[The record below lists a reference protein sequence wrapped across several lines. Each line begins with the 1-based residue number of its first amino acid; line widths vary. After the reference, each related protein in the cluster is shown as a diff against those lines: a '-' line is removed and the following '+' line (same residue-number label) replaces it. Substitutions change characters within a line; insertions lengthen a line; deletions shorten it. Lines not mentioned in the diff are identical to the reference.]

1 MNKKCFRVIFSK
13 TLQRLVVTSE
23 LAKTEGKSS
32 EQASGGFSSLF
43 CKIRPLTFSLFCALG
58 FVAFSDTALANLI
71 IQADKSA
78 PKNQQPIVLQT
89 ANGLP
94 QVNIQ
99 TPNDKGLSHNKYAK
113 FDVDTKGAILNNS
126 RTNVQTQQGG
136 LITGN
141 PYLARGEAKVIL
153 NEVNSSDPSVLK
165 GYVEVAGK
173 KADVIIANPSGIHCE
188 GCGIINSD
196 RSTFT
201 TGKPQIKNGNLESFV
216 VEKGKVK
223 VSGKGLDNSR
233 VDYTEI
239 IARETQVNAGV
250 WSKKEAKVIT
260 GKNTVKRSEN
270 STDLQIVHT
279 NQPLADEARPQVA
292 VDVGELGG
300 MYSGKIHLI
309 GTEKGVGV
317 RNAGHIGAS
326 AETLKIDSEGRIVN
340 TGTLNANHAV
350 QLAGTKGIEN
360 RGKIE
365 NRQGDITFNTAADIQ
380 QDGSVVAR
388 GGNIHQ
394 AAHQAITQ
402 QGETVAKGRITYKAP
417 KVTASTSSLIAAG
430 VAIQDTPNGETRAL
444 EKASAQGQSIVVNT
458 TGKSTLQGKVL
469 ASNVQVNGSEA
480 NLDNSQIHAYALNV
494 QAKAGNIQA
503 DNAVLMAEKTLNL
516 TTPTQLQTQNSVLK
530 AETLTTQQRSLNT
543 NGAIWEQTGSGEL
556 KLNVADKLQN
566 RGGTFKTQGDLSVNV
581 NGINN
586 QQGRFI
592 ANGKL
597 TVNAN
602 KGKVDST
609 QGTLVS
615 KQDLRITSGELV
627 NDAGLIQS
635 YRNININTQNQ
646 ILSNKQTLTDAQDKG
661 IVALGNLT
669 IQSQD
674 LLNQQ
679 GRMLSGDN
687 AHVTAVLLNNDKGK
701 IQANSHL
708 QVNAKNLSQHAG
720 LVTAERIDFLATH
733 ISSNKQSEIS
743 SGQMNLVAQTLDNQ
757 DGRITA
763 QHNANIQ
770 AEQLK
775 NEAGEILVGQQ
786 GKIYATHLDNQAG
799 TIASVSGDL
808 MLTTPTMLNNQ
819 QGYISAKNTLSLQT
833 LDIEN
838 QQGNITS
845 LNNLVIDTSK
855 HVLNNQKGTIFA
867 TNLAEINA
875 GNIDNQH
882 GLILANNTLVLNTNQ
897 HTLDNRYTQA
907 KQQGIV
913 GLSKVILKGVTTLL
927 NQQGNLYGE
936 NEVDISVQVDANNQ
950 QGNIQ
955 SNGHL
960 SVSTHKLDNQA
971 GYITAH
977 LGKITTQQINNRAVS
992 NLGSLIYGDNLSIL
1006 TQQLDNQDTK
1016 ATGEI
1021 PTQGIQGEKLAIQ
1034 TATLN
1039 NQHGGVYSTNTTS
1052 ITASQRINN
1061 QQGELLSAN
1070 AISIKNNGN
1079 LMLNNQNGLIQGQ
1092 NAIDLTAKGL
1102 EREGTIKTVGNLSI
1116 DLKDSFTLNQAFE
1129 VGNNLTFSTQ
1139 GNFTNNVKQV
1149 VGNQATFTAN
1159 HLINPTNAEISSN
1172 RTLINVATLT
1182 NYGLLDGKEN
1192 IIKTRTLDNL
1202 GTGRIYGDH
1211 LAIQADHLNNLNQ
1224 GEKSATIAARHRLDL
1239 GVGTLV
1245 NRDHSLIF
1253 SLGDMAIGG
1262 QLDENN
1268 QARGYAKFVDN
1279 GSATLEALGNGNIK
1293 TQRLLNHDL
1302 YLKLGEYH
1310 TDEHIIE
1317 YAPANS
1323 SKRYALLNKDGGEGW
1338 FDLKNNSRSDSN
1350 SYFIL
1355 KDGTRIA
1362 SRYWMTWDYN
1372 RHTVTSTIEYRD
1384 PANILIGGHLSL
1396 SGADLENNAS
1406 NLSVG
1411 KTLLLGDSTFTR
1423 NENNNNLTAGGIT
1436 LKNIDIFGTID
1447 ITDTGKWASFGKER
1461 RRYGWRGKKRWA
1473 VYGTGSGKINDVHP
1487 TQHFAF
1493 EKVLN
1498 EIGNE
1503 ITGTNTQ
1510 IDHQSAANTVDLKT
1524 VSTTSSPGI
1533 EQGNMTIP
1541 ASSAVISGQVSA
1553 LHPANLDQ
1561 NMLPVIKTHLADI
1574 TLPQASL
1581 YKINPE
1587 APNGYLVETDSR
1599 FTDRKQWLS
1608 SDYMFNAL
1616 RHDHNYVQKRLGDGF
1631 YEQRLVNEQINQL
1644 TGRRFLDNYSSDF
1657 EQYKALMDSGIYYAN
1672 KFNLRLGVG
1681 LTTQQMAELT
1691 SDMVWFVNKE
1701 VTLPSGKTL
1710 TVLTPQV
1717 YLVAR
1722 NLDVTA
1728 QGALISAREIVGN
1741 INGDIQNSGTI
1752 AGRNLTALSAKNIQ
1766 NHGVVLGNTVNLN
1779 AAQRL
1784 VNLGGKIQ
1792 ALDSV
1797 TLIGGQGVEITSQ
1810 TSHSENTD
1818 NAGNAFAHTH
1828 IDRQADIHA
1837 GGKLTV
1843 YSPKDV
1849 AVKAANLSADI
1860 IHIQGNQVELGTV
1873 ATHNKQH
1880 YNGDADN
1887 YYRLDQTQEVGSQ
1900 LTAKNDV
1907 NILSENHTALRQ
1919 ASVHSD
1925 KGTVAISSVQG
1936 DVQIQEGRHQEQL
1949 SFGAKSTHHGTLQ
1962 TITSVSKHDH
1972 HYDTAQGSAIDGNN
1986 ILLQANNGNVSVQG
2000 SNVVAENHLV
2010 ATAKNINIQ
2019 AAKNR
2024 VFEEDFE
2031 KTSKSGLMGS
2041 GGLGFSVGS
2050 KKEKV
2055 EQDRTQESAVSSQVG
2070 SLKGHTTL
2078 QANNHYQQTGSVVTA
2093 VNGDVDILAKSANI
2107 TAAHSDYESNYKY
2120 TYEQK
2125 GLTVS
2130 LTSPVLSAINATESA
2145 MNSLHQIGESKNN
2158 RINALA
2164 GANAFWNS
2172 FRAIEAGQAAWDA
2185 LGKLSQ
2191 GEIAKSGIGV
2201 SLAYGQQKSVQTQHT
2216 EGNTVEKSAVNAGGK
2231 VNIVATGLGEQ
2242 SKIDILGS
2250 DVSGQAGAHL
2260 KADGDI
2266 NIQAVDENHLE
2277 RSKNK
2282 SSGFNIG
2289 VGIQLGQ
2296 EMAAGLTVGGNVAK
2310 GYGNGES
2317 QAWVASQVGDKNSQT
2332 TIESGKDTNVIGSQV
2347 SGKRVEVRAENLN
2360 IESLQDTAKYKGKQE
2375 SVSGQVTVGYGVS
2388 AGGSYSKSKVN
2399 SNYASVKTQAGIYA
2413 GDEGYDVDV
2422 RKHTELTGGLVTST
2436 DKAETEGKNRFSTG
2450 TLNATEIE
2458 NHADYQGSGI
2468 SVSGSAAMNF
2478 DTPLG
2483 NSENGI
2489 AQSNKQAVNE
2499 KGEKIYLDSQ
2509 GNETTEAKTGGQA
2522 NQAKLATGLASLT
2535 GGINIG
2541 YGSDGDSQRSRTK
2554 SGINTANIDIR
2565 DSQAQQTK
2573 TGKTVEEIRAQV
2585 KTEIHTNNAESYS
2598 GKLENRFDKAA
2609 VQNEL
2614 DTQIKATSEFQS
2626 ITLAEIE
2633 RQANN
2638 KAEVLK
2644 QEVKEANAKGNHQEA
2659 ERLQTEA
2666 LKWEKGGSYRQ
2677 ALSAVTNGIGLAL
2690 GGVPTKGVIVGTL
2703 SPYINTEIKKATEGN
2718 DTANILAHGVWGAM
2732 EAASQGGSALGGAAA
2747 AMTGEVGAKLLAEQL
2762 YGQSNPEHLSTEQ
2775 KQTLSELSQVLAGA
2789 TAGTVSGA
2797 TGGNSLTAVQA
2808 AATGMGVAKSAVENN
2823 FLGDDIHPSEER
2835 KQSIEMFAK
2844 TIFKDKENAEALAE
2858 AYYDAMKI
2866 GEAKAVVEGVQGTV
2880 DAIVN
2885 LDKTVAT
2892 LANVIQ
2898 NPKETF
2904 DKVVISAEQWNEQF
2918 NWALENDPMLAAKM
2932 QGYLLSLGKSLEA
2945 PSILLTGEAAKVL
2958 QTVVKRNPTAV
2969 KYDANPTPNVVEKS
2983 ALNDDVNQLGVNNP
2997 KYDKALNEKITEKG
3011 NVAVTE
3017 KKAQTDSVL
3026 TCNNVACFVAGT
3038 LIETA
3043 RGLIPIEQIGF
3054 GDLIWSRE
3062 EFGNHY
3068 AYKPVT
3074 ATKATDNQQL
3084 VEVIVANEQG
3094 QQETYLTTTEHPF
3107 YVEDIGWLKASLLIF
3122 GMKLLDR
3129 NGSASLK
3136 VVSQNVLDRYA
3147 TVYNIMVDDHHT
3159 YHIGELGVWVHNA
3172 NCCDFT
3178 KQYGDLTK
3186 KWEGKWVDKNGE
3198 VIYLDPLDGKIKP
3211 FPDGIKPSV
3220 DHILPRNYIENING
3234 FNKLPKDIQ
3243 EKLLN
3248 HPNNL
3253 QPMPKHLNSSKGS
3266 KVEFVNGGWMT
3277 VTQDGKKVPI
3287 NTNYKIFLESNQKLM
3302 SEMILKEVNNY
3313 NGAKK

>member
-1 MNKKCFRVIFSK
+1 MNKNKFRVIFNH
-13 TLQRLVVTSE
+13 TLSRFVVTSE
-23 LAKTEGKSS
+23 LAKTADKSS
-32 EQASGGFSSLF
+32 QAGEIDDKSVESAVRFCSVLSLSSLN
-43 CKIRPLTFSLFCALG
+43 FSLLCALG
-58 FVAFSDTALANLI
+58 FVSLMAPQTVFANLEI
-71 IQADKSA
+71 HADKSA
-78 PKNQQPIVLQT
+78 PVNQQPIVLST
-89 ANGLP
+89 ANGIP

-99 TPNDKGLSHNKYAK
+99 TPNDKGLSHNKYAQ

-126 RTNVQTQQGG
+126 RTTTQTQQGG
-136 LITGN
+136 LVAGN

-153 NEVNSSDPSVLK
+153 NEVNSSNPSQLK

-173 KADVIIANPSGIHCE
+173 KADVIIANPSGLHCE
-188 GCGIINSD
+188 GCGVINSA
-196 RSTFT
+196 RVTLT
-201 TGKPQIKNGNLESFV
+201 TGKPYIKDGQVDSFT
-216 VEKGKVK
+216 VENGKVK

-233 VDYTEI
+233 VDYTEVL
-239 IARETQVNAGV
+239 ARETEINAGI
-250 WSKKEAKVIT
+250 WSNKKVTVLT
-260 GKNTVKRSEN
+260 GKNTIKRTETAAAQN
-270 STDLQIVHT
+270 DNDHLTITHIKPVDNPEQQT
-279 NQPLADEARPQVA
+279 EKYA
-292 VDVGELGG
+292 VDVSELGG
-300 MYSGKIHLI
+300 MYAGKIHLV
-309 GTEKGVGV
+309 GTEQGLGV
-317 RNAGHIGAS
+317 RNGGHIGAS
-326 AETLKIDSEGRIVN
+326 AENLKIDNLGRIVN
-340 TGTLNANHAV
+340 TGTMNANADV
-350 QLAGTKGIEN
+350 QLASKQGITN

-365 NRQGDITFNTAADIQ
+365 NRRGNIHLSTQTDMQ
-380 QDGSVVAR
+380 QDGSIVAR
-388 GGNIHQ
+388 AGNITQQANHQ
-394 AAHQAITQ
+394 ITQ
-402 QGETVAKGRITYKAP
+402 QGETVAKGNIIYNTP
-417 KVTASTSSLIAAG
+417 TIIASTSSLIAAG
-430 VAIQDTPNGETRAL
+430 VDIKDTSSGETRTL
-444 EKASAQGQSIVVNT
+444 EQASSQGKTFSAT
-458 TGKSTLQGKVL
+458 TSGKTTLQGKNL
-469 ASNVQVNGSEA
+469 ASGKIQINAQEVNF
-480 NLDNSQIHAYALNV
+480 DNSQTSAHSIETKAL
-494 QAKAGNIQA
+494 QGDIQA
-503 DNAVLMAEKTLNL
+503 NNASIIANHDLTLS
-516 TTPTQLQTQNSVLK
+516 TPKKLQTQNSYIK
-530 AETLTTQQRSLNT
+530 AEKITTKQTALNT
-543 NGAIWEQTGSGEL
+543 KNAVWEQTGTGEL
-556 KLNVADKLQN
+556 KLDALATLQN
-566 RGGTFKTQGDLSVNV
+566 QGGTFKTQGDLSVNV

-708 QVNAKNLSQHAG
+708 QINAKNLSQHAG
-720 LVTAERIDFLATH
+720 LVTAERIDLLATH

-855 HVLNNQKGTIFA
+855 HALNNQKGTIFA

-960 SVSTHKLDNQA
+960 SLSTHKLDNQA

-992 NLGSLIYGDNLSIL
+992 NVGSLIYGDNLSIL

-1172 RTLINVATLT
+1172 RTLINVAALT

-1192 IIKTRTLDNL
+1192 IIKTRILDNL

-1323 SKRYALLNKDGGEGW
+1323 SKRYALLNKDGGEGR

-1355 KDGTRIA
+1355 NDGTRIA
-1362 SRYWMTWDYN
+1362 SRNWMNWDYN

-1461 RRYGWRGKKRWA
+1461 RRYGVRGKKRWA
-1473 VYGTGSGKINDVHP
+1473 VYGKGSGDIHDIHP

-1493 EKVLN
+1493 DKVSN
-1498 EIGNE
+1498 EIGHE
-1503 ITGTNTQ
+1503 IIGTNTQ

-1533 EQGNMTIP
+1533 GQGNMTIP

-1657 EQYKALMDSGIYYAN
+1657 EQYKTLMDSGIYYAN

-1701 VTLPSGKTL
+1701 VSLPSGKTL

-1728 QGALISAREIVGN
+1728 QGALISARAIVGN

-1779 AAQRL
+1779 AEQRL

-1797 TLIGGQGVEITSQ
+1797 TLIGGQGVEIASQ
-1810 TSHSENTD
+1810 TSHSANTD
-1818 NAGNAFAHTH
+1818 SSGNAFAHTH
-1828 IDRQADIHA
+1828 IDRQADIHT

-1849 AVKAANLSADI
+1849 TVKAANLSADI

-1873 ATHNKQH
+1873 TTHNKQH

-1919 ASVHSD
+1919 AGIHSD
-1925 KGTVAISSVQG
+1925 KGTVAIGSVQG
-1936 DVQIQEGRHQEQL
+1936 DVQIQEGRNQEQL

-1972 HYDTAQGSAIDGNN
+1972 HYDTAQGSTIDGNN

-2031 KTSKSGLMGS
+2031 KTGKSGLMGS

-2070 SLKGHTTL
+2070 SLTGHTTL
-2078 QANNHYQQTGSVVTA
+2078 QADNHYQQTGSVVTA

-2201 SLAYGQQKSVQTQHT
+2201 SLAYGQQKSVSTSHS
-2216 EGNTVEKSAVNAGGK
+2216 EGSKAISSEINAGGN
-2231 VNIVATGLGEQ
+2231 VNILAHGDGENSVIHVVGSNIAGNLGTN
-2242 SKIDILGS
+2242 LN
-2250 DVSGQAGAHL
+2250 
-2260 KADGDI
+2260 ADGDI
-2266 NIQAVDENHLE
+2266 NIEAAKQYHQE
-2277 RSKNK
+2277 RNNNK
-2282 SSGFNIG
+2282 SSGFSAGVTIG
-2289 VGIQLGQ
+2289 TEGIGFT
-2296 EMAAGLTVGGNVAK
+2296 AGGNYGK
-2310 GYGNGES
+2310 GYGNGDETTYTYSHVGS
-2317 QAWVASQVGDKNSQT
+2317 QNSQT
-2332 TIESGKDTNVIGSQV
+2332 NINSGNNVTLKGAQAIGKGIAITANNLDIESIQETLDYESKQKNMSGS
-2347 SGKRVEVRAENLN
+2347 
-2360 IESLQDTAKYKGKQE
+2360 
-2375 SVSGQVTVGYGVS
+2375 VTVGAGASVS
-2388 AGGSYSKSKVN
+2388 ASYSSAKMNAHYKSVVEQ
-2399 SNYASVKTQAGIYA
+2399 SGIYA
-2413 GDEGYDVDV
+2413 GDDGYQVNV
-2422 RKHTELTGGLVTST
+2422 THHTNLVGGVIQSSEE
-2436 DKAETEGKNRFSTG
+2436 AENRNKNLFSTG
-2450 TLNATEIE
+2450 TTDYTELKNSSNYDAEGYSLN
-2458 NHADYQGSGI
+2458 GG
-2468 SVSGSAAMNF
+2468 VSIDGDF
-2478 DTPLG
+2478 RIPLG
-2483 NSENGI
+2483 NNSAKQETMNNENNGDKVTETVKDKTIIDVIKGMGGTELSQNDLDKSDSNKTSDTGVKLNGLAGVFTQGNWGI
-2489 AQSNKQAVNE
+2489 AKALSTAVLGSVSRDGSETGITTSHIDTKNIKITQSDAIE
-2499 KGEKIYLDSQ
+2499 
-2509 GNETTEAKTGGQA
+2509 
-2522 NQAKLATGLASLT
+2522 NQAKITELNKENINKTVSKVNVEQIKSELESDLATAKEFMENLNQIGDKLHYNVEKNEKNILVKYKLENCQNSAQNCVRAFELNLEELKNRDLKPEEAEVLSHMYAHGILNQNDMDRIT
-2535 GGINIG
+2535 GAI
-2541 YGSDGDSQRSRTK
+2541 Q
-2554 SGINTANIDIR
+2554 
-2565 DSQAQQTK
+2565 
-2573 TGKTVEEIRAQV
+2573 
-2585 KTEIHTNNAESYS
+2585 YS
-2598 GKLENRFDKAA
+2598 GKDILNNA
-2609 VQNEL
+2609 
-2614 DTQIKATSEFQS
+2614 S
-2626 ITLAEIE
+2626 IVVRKPYAGLAEE
-2633 RQANN
+2633 MTYT
-2638 KAEVLK
+2638 LF
-2644 QEVKEANAKGNHQEA
+2644 
-2659 ERLQTEA
+2659 ERLRAGIDLPAIFGASNASRDQVA
-2666 LKWEKGGSYRQ
+2666 IWDKLNSYNAQ
-2677 ALSAVTNGIGLAL
+2677 NAETHVPLDHVAHSL
-2690 GGVPTKGVIVGTL
+2690 G
-2703 SPYINTEIKKATEGN
+2703 
-2718 DTANILAHGVWGAM
+2718 
-2732 EAASQGGSALGGAAA
+2732 AASTKN
-2747 AMTGEVGAKLLAEQL
+2747 AM
-2762 YGQSNPEHLSTEQ
+2762 NW
-2775 KQTLSELSQVLAGA
+2775 
-2789 TAGTVSGA
+2789 
-2797 TGGNSLTAVQA
+2797 
-2808 AATGMGVAKSAVENN
+2808 AKSQGMDLDN
-2823 FLGDDIHPSEER
+2823 
-2835 KQSIEMFAK
+2835 
-2844 TIFKDKENAEALAE
+2844 TIL
-2858 AYYDAMKI
+2858 
-2866 GEAKAVVEGVQGTV
+2866 
-2880 DAIVN
+2880 
-2885 LDKTVAT
+2885 
-2892 LANVIQ
+2892 
-2898 NPKETF
+2898 
-2904 DKVVISAEQWNEQF
+2904 
-2918 NWALENDPMLAAKM
+2918 
-2932 QGYLLSLGKSLEA
+2932 KS
-2945 PSILLTGEAAKVL
+2945 
-2958 QTVVKRNPTAV
+2958 
-2969 KYDANPTPNVVEKS
+2969 Y
-2983 ALNDDVNQLGVNNP
+2983 
-2997 KYDKALNEKITEKG
+2997 
-3011 NVAVTE
+3011 
-3017 KKAQTDSVL
+3017 
-3026 TCNNVACFVAGT
+3026 VAGT
-3038 LIETA
+3038 SYPITNGTILGSLTFGLLDQGYTEKAASLFKSGSIEYSVAPRDGVATGV
-3043 RGLIPIEQIGF
+3043 GLPWQIGSLSF
-3054 GDLIWSRE
+3054 GI
-3062 EFGNHY
+3062 GNTDTTGSNDVGIPLWGMIMGDHTR
-3068 AYKPVT
+3068 AYYK
-3074 ATKATDNQQL
+3074 DS
-3084 VEVIVANEQG
+3084 EVINFFNTQ
-3094 QQETYLTTTEHPF
+3094 
-3107 YVEDIGWLKASLLIF
+3107 
-3122 GMKLLDR
+3122 
-3129 NGSASLK
+3129 
-3136 VVSQNVLDRYA
+3136 
-3147 TVYNIMVDDHHT
+3147 
-3159 YHIGELGVWVHNA
+3159 
-3172 NCCDFT
+3172 
-3178 KQYGDLTK
+3178 
-3186 KWEGKWVDKNGE
+3186 NGE
-3198 VIYLDPLDGKIKP
+3198 VDEQNVNRIKEYQKNTWGKIGPKT
-3211 FPDGIKPSV
+3211 KV
-3220 DHILPRNYIENING
+3220 IE
-3234 FNKLPKDIQ
+3234 FNNK
-3243 EKLLN
+3243 KLLN
-3248 HPNNL
+3248 N
-3253 QPMPKHLNSSKGS
+3253 
-3266 KVEFVNGGWMT
+3266 EEGG
-3277 VTQDGKKVPI
+3277 K
-3287 NTNYKIFLESNQKLM
+3287 
-3302 SEMILKEVNNY
+3302 
-3313 NGAKK
+3313 